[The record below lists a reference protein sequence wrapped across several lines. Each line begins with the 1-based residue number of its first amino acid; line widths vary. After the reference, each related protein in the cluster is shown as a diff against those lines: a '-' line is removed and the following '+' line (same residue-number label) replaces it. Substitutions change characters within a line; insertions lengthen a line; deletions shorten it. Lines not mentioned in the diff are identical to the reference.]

1 MRMVVGALAA
11 LLVLD
16 STPSWL
22 LDDSTLASLPHI
34 VLSPKLLALR
44 GDADYRRPGL
54 SIDGQSPWQARE
66 RISYHEPYDEGACGT
81 FRDAPPD

>member
-1 MRMVVGALAA
+1 MVVAALVAA
-11 LLVLD
+11 LLVLG

-22 LDDSTLASLPHI
+22 LDDSTLASLPHN

-44 GDADYRRPGL
+44 GDADYRRPRL

-66 RISYHEPYDEGACGT
+66 RKSCRALCDEGAYGT
-81 FRDAPPD
+81 FRDAPPG